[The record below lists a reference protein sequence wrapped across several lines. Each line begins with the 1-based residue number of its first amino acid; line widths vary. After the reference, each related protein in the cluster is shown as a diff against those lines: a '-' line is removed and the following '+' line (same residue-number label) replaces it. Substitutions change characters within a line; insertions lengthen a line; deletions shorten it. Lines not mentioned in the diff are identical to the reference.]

1 MNTVLH
7 TLMLDVP
14 KAVAIW
20 LTLIAIAMVALG
32 AMLGPDGWSRI
43 RHGVPNRKPRK
54 RVRLA
59 AQARDLSRYAEEVA
73 VAAER
78 AAATAH
84 CRREEWL
91 AAQCAAEEA
100 WRASDTAD
108 AAARR
113 LAGAAALPVPR
124 TPRTPAEYADREHYL
139 HRAVMAACTR
149 NELSIWQLSDALAH
163 RNGWD
168 PRRHPVEQEVA
179 LRRVVRDRLAAAHA
193 AAAEQ
198 ERAAWHAAE
207 AAAVA
212 ARSLQGEAIAAAW
225 RPRRVRPWLR
235 PELEAATEVT
245 QAVRRPH
252 QAVRWRAART
262 G

>member
-7 TLMLDVP
+7 NLLSDVP

-20 LTLIAIAMVALG
+20 LTLMAIAVVALG
-32 AMLGPDGWSRI
+32 AMVGPDDWNRI
-43 RHGVPNRKPRK
+43 RHGVRNRKPRK
-54 RVRLA
+54 RVRLPA
-59 AQARDLSRYAEEVA
+59 EARELSRYSEEVA

-78 AAATAH
+78 ATATAH
-84 CRREEWL
+84 RRREEWL
-91 AAQCAAEEA
+91 AAQGAAEEA
-100 WRASDTAD
+100 WRAFDFAD

-113 LAGAAALPVPR
+113 LASAAALPVPR
-124 TPRTPAEYADREHYL
+124 TPRTPTEYADRERYL

-168 PRRHPVEQEVA
+168 PRRHPVEQETA
-179 LRRVVRDRLAAAHA
+179 LRRVVRDRFAAAHA
-193 AAAEQ
+193 TAAER

-212 ARSLQGEAIAAAW
+212 AGSLQGEAIAAAW
-225 RPRRVRPWLR
+225 RARWVRPCLK
-235 PELEAATEVT
+235 PEPEAAAEVT
-245 QAVRRPH
+245 QAVRQPP